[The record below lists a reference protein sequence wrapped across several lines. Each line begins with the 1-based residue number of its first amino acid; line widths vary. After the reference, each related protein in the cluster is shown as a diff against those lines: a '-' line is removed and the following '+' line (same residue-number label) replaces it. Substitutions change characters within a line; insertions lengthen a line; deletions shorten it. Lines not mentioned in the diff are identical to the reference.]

1 MTKIRLQKVLAESG
15 IASRRKSEDLIKNN
29 LVFVNEKLAKIGDKV
44 NPFKDKIVVN
54 GKKIDYNLKK
64 YYIMLHKPR
73 GFVSTMD
80 DELGRKCVIDL
91 VKDVPAKIYPVG
103 RLDKDS
109 EGLILLTNDGEFS
122 NSVIHPS
129 KHIEKKYRVTVKPK
143 IKEEQLIKLSS
154 GMEVDGYKTEPAKIS
169 VLKDAEDRTVL
180 EVIIKEGRNKQI
192 RKMCENVGLTVAR
205 LKRLSIG
212 QLKLGM
218 LQPGKWR
225 YLSPQEINLFVK

>member
-54 GKKIDYNLKK
+54 GKKIDYNFKK

-73 GFVSTMD
+73 GFVSTVD
-80 DELGRKCVIDL
+80 DDLGRKCVIDL

-143 IKEEQLIKLSS
+143 IKEEQLVKLSS
-154 GMEVDGYKTEPAKIS
+154 GMEIDGYKTEPAKIS

-225 YLSPQEINLFVK
+225 YLSPKEINLFVK